1 MMPTA
6 TDTTTGTIREL
17 LDSHRPDLET
27 LPAHRRQTDLARLA
41 NLTESE
47 TARALATIAELPY
60 HDGTGVSPHPRL
72 RDFPVRL
79 IHHLDALPLDPA
91 PAPAGDE
98 DSEPAAT
105 SDTPVHTIR
114 VLVPWIPRPDDLRWF
129 IAETGILPLWE
140 IAPASRIQDLITKVF
155 GVGSGSLLDNE
166 GDETLA
172 DDSPDDSIDEEAAIV
187 RFVNDVVRQALELRA
202 TDIHFEPGR
211 EDLHIRY
218 RVDGAL
224 TPVSVPEELRRFQG
238 AVISRIKIMA
248 NLNISERRRPQDGRI
263 NFRSRGEDID
273 LRVSTFPTLYGES
286 ISLRL
291 LNRRAEA
298 FTIEDLGMDK
308 RDRTAIE
315 KAANNPN
322 GIILVTGPTG
332 SGKST
337 TLNAC
342 LRLVSS
348 PERRLITVEDPIE
361 YEVPGVNQT
370 QINEAVGL
378 TFANA
383 LRHILRQDP
392 DVIMVGEV
400 RDRETADI
408 AIRASLTGHLVF
420 STLHTNDAAGAVTRM
435 IDMEIEPFLIASAVR
450 MVAAQRLI
458 RRLCPTCSAP
468 TEHTPAELD
477 ALRREFDI
485 RIEPPELNF
494 RRPVGCERCRNI
506 GYLGRIAC
514 CEILEINDAIHD
526 LVLQRATARKIR
538 DTAREAGMR
547 TLEESAWAHA
557 ALGTST
563 IQEMIEVV
571 ASST

>member
-1 MMPTA
+1 MIPPSLS
-6 TDTTTGTIREL
+6 TTSQKIAEVL
-17 LDSHRPDLET
+17 SEQNDALAA
-27 LPAHRRQTDLARLA
+27 LPYHRRQAEVARLA
-41 NLTESE
+41 NCGES
-47 TARALATIAELPY
+47 AVVDELSRQSGLP
-60 HDGTGVSPHPRL
+60 VCNLSRIEPHPDL
-72 RDFPVRL
+72 RSFPVRL
-79 IHHLDALPLDPA
+79 IHALDALPVADPPPTVTCSAEA
-91 PAPAGDE
+91 P
-98 DSEPAAT
+98 SL
-105 SDTPVHTIR
+105 R
-114 VLVPWIPRPDDLRWF
+114 VLVPWIPTPTDRRWF
-129 IAETGILPLWE
+129 IAETGLLPFWE
-140 IAPASRIQDLITKVF
+140 IAPASRIQDNITRVF
-155 GVGSGSLLDNE
+155 GVGSGSLLENE
-166 GDETLA
+166 ADETLA
-172 DDSPDDSIDEEAAIV
+172 DEAKTEDLDEEAAIV
-187 RFVNDVVRQALELRA
+187 RFVNDVVRQALEFRA

-224 TPVSVPEELRRFQG
+224 SPVSVPEELRRFQS

-273 LRVSTFPTLYGES
+273 VRVSTFPTLYGES

-291 LNRRAEA
+291 LNRKAEA
-298 FTIEDLGMDK
+298 FTIEDLGMDL
-308 RDRTAIE
+308 RDRQAIE
-315 KAANNPN
+315 KASINPN

-342 LRLVSS
+342 LRFVSS

-370 QINEAVGL
+370 QINEPVGL

-392 DVIMVGEV
+392 DVIMVGEI

-420 STLHTNDAAGAVTRM
+420 STLHTNDAAGAITRL

-450 MVAAQRLI
+450 MVVAQRLI
-458 RRLCPTCSAP
+458 RRLCPSCSRP
-468 TEHTPAELD
+468 IHKSPQELQ

-485 RIEPPELNF
+485 RIQPPETNF
-494 RRPVGCERCRNI
+494 REAVGCERCRNL
-506 GYLGRIAC
+506 GYQGRIAC
-514 CEILEINDAIHD
+514 CEILEVNDSIHD
-526 LVLQRATARKIR
+526 LVLERATARTI
-538 DTAREAGMR
+538 REAARGAGLR
-547 TLEESAWAHA
+547 TLEESAWNQA
-557 ALGTST
+557 AKGLST
-563 IQEMIEVV
+563 IDEMINVI